1 LNARPRSRSSLIAGV
16 LTELAFVA
24 LLAAA
29 GFLVSFLFSLV

>member
-1 LNARPRSRSSLIAGV
+1 VKTRPHGLPRLIAGI

-29 GFLVSFLFSLV
+29 GLGLSFLFSLG

>member
-1 LNARPRSRSSLIAGV
+1 MKVRPRSLSSLVGGI

-29 GFLVSFLFSLV
+29 GLLLSFLFSLG

>member
-1 LNARPRSRSSLIAGV
+1 VNKRPRRLSRTVAGL

-29 GFLVSFLFSLV
+29 GLLASFLFSLG

>member
-1 LNARPRSRSSLIAGV
+1 VNTRPRSLSRLTAGI

-29 GFLVSFLFSLV
+29 GLLACFLFSLG

>member
-1 LNARPRSRSSLIAGV
+1 LNARPRSRSGLIAGI

-29 GFLVSFLFSLV
+29 GLLISFLFSLI

>member
-1 LNARPRSRSSLIAGV
+1 MKDRPRSPSRLIAGI

-29 GFLVSFLFSLV
+29 GLLASFLFSLG

>member
-1 LNARPRSRSSLIAGV
+1 MKVRLRSLSSLVGGI

-29 GFLVSFLFSLV
+29 GLLVSFLFSLG

>member
-1 LNARPRSRSSLIAGV
+1 MNIRPRSRSRLIAGI

-29 GFLVSFLFSLV
+29 GLLLSFLFSLV

>member
-1 LNARPRSRSSLIAGV
+1 MNTRPHGLRRLIAGI

-29 GFLVSFLFSLV
+29 GLGLSFLFSLG

>member
-1 LNARPRSRSSLIAGV
+1 MAGV

-29 GFLVSFLFSLV
+29 GLLVSFLFFLI

>member
-1 LNARPRSRSSLIAGV
+1 VNTRPQSLPRLIAGI

-29 GFLVSFLFSLV
+29 GLLVSFLFSLG